1 MGSNSINLNDIVN
14 SFFSSTTFEY
24 LTSFL
29 AIEFLVFII
38 VILFYDTGANQ
49 SELPFIKGRLL
60 NIFIFGFLTVYF
72 VTVYSNMH
80 DDDKKHYL
88 HDRLIHFK
96 KFLNDYSSIFSV
108 ISFILGFYLI
118 IYFLDVPMT
127 NETKPLSIR
136 MIDTTAWLLF
146 VVLLICDFFNI
157 FFNISIADAL
167 ISGDFL
173 DRLYKSA
180 NAHSQSKDVS
190 NNVKDTSGNRK
201 DTSHSDSNQVF
212 NVSNNLYT
220 YDDAAAVCSVYG
232 AKLATYDQV
241 EEAYNKGGEWCNYG
255 WSEGQLALF
264 PTQKSTWSKLQD
276 SKTAKNNCGRPGV
289 NGGYMENPDLLFGVN
304 CYGKKPSAT
313 KQNLKA
319 MEINRESAIP
329 KTAEDYEV
337 DAKVKI
343 WKNNPDQFL
352 VVNSFNRENWS
363 EY

>member
-1 MGSNSINLNDIVN
+1 MGSDSINLNDIVN
-14 SFFSSTTFEY
+14 SFFSPTTFEY

-38 VILFYDTGANQ
+38 VILFYDTGSNQ

-60 NIFIFGFLTVYF
+60 NIFIFGFLIVYF
-72 VTVYSNMH
+72 VNIYSNMN
-80 DDDKKHYL
+80 DDDKENYL
-88 HDRLIHFK
+88 HDKLMSFK
-96 KFLNDYSSIFSV
+96 NFLNDYSSIFSV

-136 MIDTTAWLLF
+136 MIDTIAWLLF

-157 FFNISIADAL
+157 FFNISIADSL
-167 ISGDFL
+167 IRGDFL
-173 DRLYKSA
+173 DRLRKAINESR
-180 NAHSQSKDVS
+180 QLKDSS
-190 NNVKDTSGNRK
+190 NNVKDTSGNQK
-201 DTSHSDSNQVF
+201 TSYQIDEVF

-264 PTQKSTWSKLQD
+264 PTQKTTWSKLQE

-304 CYGKKPSAT
+304 CYGKKPAAT
-313 KQNLKA
+313 KNNLAA
-319 MEINRESAIP
+319 MDANREVLIP
-329 KTAEDYEV
+329 KTAEDSEV
-337 DAKVKI
+337 NEKVKI
-343 WKNNPDQFL
+343 WKENPDQFL
-352 VVNSFNRENWS
+352 VINSFNRENWS